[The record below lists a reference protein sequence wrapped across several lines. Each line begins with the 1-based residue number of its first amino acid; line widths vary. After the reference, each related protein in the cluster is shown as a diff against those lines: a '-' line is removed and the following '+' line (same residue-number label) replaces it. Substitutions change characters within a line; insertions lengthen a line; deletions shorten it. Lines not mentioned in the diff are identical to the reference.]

1 MHRRRCLT
9 VLVTWLAL
17 LSSTA
22 GRAYAAAPVDPA
34 KPLTVDGVIGS
45 LQGWLSGLLVALAT
59 LYLTIG
65 GIRYLTAGG
74 DPTNIEKGKSALK
87 YAAIGYAIAALAD
100 VLVGALQSVVGR

>member
-1 MHRRRCLT
+1 MRCRRLT
-9 VLVTWLAL
+9 VLGTCLTSLWL
-17 LSSTA
+17 TA
-22 GRAYAAAPVDPA
+22 GHAYAAAPVDPA
-34 KPLTVDGVIGS
+34 KPLTVDGVISS

-87 YAAIGYAIAALAD
+87 YAAIGYAIAALAS
-100 VLVGALQSVVGR
+100 VLVSALQSVVGR